1 MRTTLDIDDTLLQR
15 LRDDAH
21 REGIPFRT
29 LLHRVLHRG
38 LEPRPARKV
47 TPYRTPSVSMGQVR
61 DGVNLDKALE
71 LAAELEDERILRAMR
86 DRP

>member
-29 LLHRVLHRG
+29 LLHRVLQRG
-38 LEPRPARKV
+38 LEARPAKRSV
-47 TPYRTPSVSMGQVR
+47 AYRTPSVSMGQVR
-61 DGVNLDKALE
+61 DGVHLDKALH
-71 LAAELEDERILRAMR
+71 LAADLEDDHFVRSVRS
-86 DRP
+86 